1 MIYRNVVSAVVRAL
15 AAETITS
22 AGGCD
27 FEPKVQCAK
36 QKGEIVGKEA
46 ALLQDC
52 WVFGRLHKTLSPAH
66 WRALV
71 AKYSTH
77 EERKHS
83 AILELLSSVRSPAP
97 KRFREC
103 AILTWAIPQ
112 VGGKQDSAPVEIVS
126 RQVEQDAKAQAWV
139 DTYNAKG
146 LRGMDDTVDRK
157 QTLKRSTAVLPAAWY
172 NIDNWDNDGKPES
185 TRYRWR
191 SSIRKALDDQVNE
204 ALSAAQELLDAEG
217 LIESCAA

>member
-1 MIYRNVVSAVVRAL
+1 MTYRNVVSAVVRAL
-15 AAETITS
+15 AAETINS

-46 ALLQDC
+46 AFLTDC
-52 WVFGRLHKTLSPAH
+52 WTFGRLHKSLSPAH

-71 AKYSTH
+71 AKFSTH
-77 EERKHS
+77 DERKHA
-83 AILELLSSVRSPAP
+83 AILELIKVVRSPAP
-97 KRFREC
+97 QRFREC
-103 AILTWAIPQ
+103 AVLTWAIPQ
-112 VGGKQDSAPVEIVS
+112 VGGKHDAPSIEVVS
-126 RQVEQDAKAQAWV
+126 RDAEAVAKNKALL
-139 DTYNAKG
+139 DTFNKG
-146 LRGMDDTVDRK
+146 GLGGMDDTVDRK

-191 SSIRKALDDQVNE
+191 SGIRKGLDDQVNE
-204 ALSAAQELLDAEG
+204 ALAAAQEIMDLEG

>member
-1 MIYRNVVSAVVRAL
+1 MTYRNVVSAVVRAL
-15 AAETITS
+15 AAETINS

-46 ALLQDC
+46 AFLTDC
-52 WVFGRLHKTLSPAH
+52 WVFGRLHKSLSAAH

-77 EERKHS
+77 DERKHG
-83 AILELLSSVRSPAP
+83 AILELIKTAQSPAP
-97 KRFREC
+97 QRFREC
-103 AILTWAIPQ
+103 AVLTWAIPK
-112 VGGKQDSAPVEIVS
+112 VAGAEG
-126 RQVEQDAKAQAWV
+126 
-139 DTYNAKG
+139 
-146 LRGMDDTVDRK
+146 
-157 QTLKRSTAVLPAAWY
+157 KRSAAVLPAAWY
-172 NIDNWDNDGKPES
+172 DIINWGNDGKPES

-191 SSIRKALDDQVNE
+191 SSIRKTLDDLVNE
-204 ALSAAQELLDAEG
+204 ALTAAQELLDSEG

>member
-1 MIYRNVVSAVVRAL
+1 MTYRNVISAVVRAL
-15 AAETITS
+15 AAETISS

-27 FEPKVQCAK
+27 FEPRVQCAK

-52 WVFGRLHKTLSPAH
+52 WVFGRLHKSLTPSH

-77 EERKHS
+77 EERKHG
-83 AILELLSSVRSPAP
+83 AILELLSSVKSPAP
-97 KRFREC
+97 QRFREC
-103 AILTWAIPQ
+103 AVLTWAIPQ
-112 VGGKQDSAPVEIVS
+112 VGGAE
-126 RQVEQDAKAQAWV
+126 
-139 DTYNAKG
+139 G
-146 LRGMDDTVDRK
+146 
-157 QTLKRSTAVLPAAWY
+157 KRSSAVLPAAWY
-172 NIDNWDNDGKPES
+172 DITNWDNDGKPES

-191 SSIRKALDDQVNE
+191 SSIRKSLDDQVNE
-204 ALSAAQELLDAEG
+204 ALTVAQELLDAEG

>member
-1 MIYRNVVSAVVRAL
+1 MTYRNVVSAVVRAL
-15 AAETITS
+15 AAETINS

-46 ALLQDC
+46 AFLTDC
-52 WVFGRLHKTLSPAH
+52 WVFGRLHKSLSAEH

-77 EERKHS
+77 EERKHG
-83 AILELLSSVRSPAP
+83 AILELMNSVRSPAP

-112 VGGKQDSAPVEIVS
+112 VGGKHESPEIEMVS
-126 RQVEQDAKAQAWV
+126 RQVEADAKSNAWI
-139 DTYNAKG
+139 DTFNEKG
-146 LRGMDDTVDRK
+146 LRGMDDTIDRK

-172 NIDNWDNDGKPES
+172 DITNWDNDGKPES

-204 ALSAAQELLDAEG
+204 ALTAAQELLDSEG

>member
-1 MIYRNVVSAVVRAL
+1 MTYRNVVSAVVRAL
-15 AAETITS
+15 AAETINS

-46 ALLQDC
+46 AFLNDC
-52 WVFGRLHKTLSPAH
+52 WVFGRLHKSLSAAH

-77 EERKHS
+77 DERKHG
-83 AILELLSSVRSPAP
+83 AILELLNSVKSPAS

-112 VGGKQDSAPVEIVS
+112 VAGADG
-126 RQVEQDAKAQAWV
+126 
-139 DTYNAKG
+139 
-146 LRGMDDTVDRK
+146 
-157 QTLKRSTAVLPAAWY
+157 KRSASVLPAAWY
-172 NIDNWDNDGKPES
+172 DITNWDNDGKPES

-191 SSIRKALDDQVNE
+191 STIRKTLDDQVND
-204 ALSAAQELLDAEG
+204 ALAAAHEIMEAEG